1 MWTDPAEHELV
12 RRARALAPQIAAC
25 AADIETA
32 GAPPADLIEALT
44 DAGLFRLNIPAEANG
59 EQADPLVVFHVI
71 EALAAADASVAW
83 VVMIAAEVSLL
94 TGWLPGAV
102 LSQMIGGDEPGGPR
116 CRISGSSRVLA
127 RGRRHES
134 GWLLSGQLNFLSGIE
149 HAKFVVATF
158 REERDPAGGQRDE
171 QRGGTVRMALLPQRA
186 GEVLRTW
193 DTMGLRGTGS
203 HDWLLDD
210 AYVQAAHT
218 WRVED
223 SPRAA
228 GPAWRAPD
236 RSVVAWIA
244 NAGHALGA
252 AQGAIDDLRAA
263 SVETASSGDARPL
276 AEREPFRLALA
287 QAQAR
292 VWSARDFVRAAAGE
306 AWQTLCADE
315 PDRALLARWRLANV
329 HAVHESV
336 AAVEQLFRAAG
347 TNAIHRQWP
356 LERRLRDLQVARQHG
371 AALDHNYDN
380 AARAILNL
388 PPRPPIPQFAPPP
401 SSQREG

>member
-1 MWTDPAEHELV
+1 MRTDPAEHELV

-25 AADIETA
+25 AAEIEAA
-32 GAPPADLIEALT
+32 GAAPDDLIEALT

-83 VVMIAAEVSLL
+83 VVMIATEVSLL

-134 GWLLSGQLNFLSGIE
+134 GWLLSGRLNFLSGIE

-158 REERDPAGGQRDE
+158 REEGGQDGG
-171 QRGGTVRMALLPQRA
+171 QDGGRGDGPVRMALLPQRA
-186 GEVLRTW
+186 GEVVRTW

-228 GPAWRAPD
+228 GPAWRAPE
-236 RSVVAWIA
+236 RSVVAWIG
-244 NAGHALGA
+244 NAGHAVGA

-276 AEREPFRLALA
+276 AEREAFRLALA
-287 QAQAR
+287 RAQAR

-306 AWQTLCADE
+306 AWETLCAGA
-315 PDRALLARWRLANV
+315 PDRALLGRWRLANV
-329 HAVHESV
+329 HAVHES
-336 AAVEQLFRAAG
+336 AEAVEQLFRAAG
-347 TNAIHRQWP
+347 TNAIHRRWP

-371 AALDHNYDN
+371 AALEHNYDN
-380 AARAILNL
+380 AALALLRMPTVN
-388 PPRPPIPQFAPPP
+388 P
-401 SSQREG
+401 SASSATGGAKRHS

>member
-25 AADIETA
+25 AADIEA
-32 GAPPADLIEALT
+32 EGAVPPDLIEALT
-44 DAGLFRLNIPAEANG
+44 DAALFRLNVPAEANG

-83 VVMIAAEVSLL
+83 VVMIATEVSLL

-134 GWLLSGQLNFLSGIE
+134 GWLLSGRLNFLSGIE

-158 REERDPAGGQRDE
+158 REAGDPDGGP
-171 QRGGTVRMALLPQRA
+171 VRMALLPQRA
-186 GEVLRTW
+186 GEVVRTW

-228 GPAWRAPD
+228 GPAWRAPE
-236 RSVVAWIA
+236 RSVVAWIG
-244 NAGHALGA
+244 NAGHAVGA

-276 AEREPFRLALA
+276 AEREAFRFALA
-287 QAQAR
+287 RAQAR
-292 VWSARDFVRAAAGE
+292 VWSARDFVRAACGE
-306 AWQTLCADE
+306 AWQALCAGA
-315 PDRALLARWRLANV
+315 PDRALLGRWRLANV
-329 HAVHESV
+329 HAVHES
-336 AAVEQLFRAAG
+336 AEAVEQLFRAAG
-347 TNAIHRQWP
+347 TNAIHRRWP

-371 AALDHNYDN
+371 AALEHNYDN
-380 AARAILNL
+380 AALALLNL
-388 PPRPPIPQFAPPP
+388 PSTHPP
-401 SSQREG
+401 SPFPIHPSPR

>member
-25 AADIETA
+25 AADIEAA
-32 GAPPADLIEALT
+32 GAAPADLIEALT

-83 VVMIAAEVSLL
+83 VVMIATEVSLL

-134 GWLLSGQLNFLSGIE
+134 GWLLSGRLNFLSGIE

-158 REERDPAGGQRDE
+158 REEGDQDGGP
-171 QRGGTVRMALLPQRA
+171 VRMALLPQRA

-228 GPAWRAPD
+228 GPAWRAPE
-236 RSVVAWIA
+236 RSVVAWIG
-244 NAGHALGA
+244 NAGHAVGA

-263 SVETASSGDARPL
+263 GVGTASSGDARPL
-276 AEREPFRLALA
+276 AEREAFRLALA
-287 QAQAR
+287 RAQAR

-306 AWQTLCADE
+306 AWQTLCADA
-315 PDRALLARWRLANV
+315 PDRALLGRWRLANV
-329 HAVHESV
+329 HAVHES
-336 AAVEQLFRAAG
+336 AEAVEQLFRAAG
-347 TNAIHRQWP
+347 TNAIHRRWP

-371 AALDHNYDN
+371 AALEHNYDN
-380 AARAILNL
+380 AARALLNL
-388 PPRPPIPQFAPPP
+388 PPTHPP
-401 SSQREG
+401 SPFQIHPSPR

>member
-25 AADIETA
+25 AAEIEAA
-32 GAPPADLIEALT
+32 GAAPDDLIEALT

-83 VVMIAAEVSLL
+83 VVMIATEVSLL

-134 GWLLSGQLNFLSGIE
+134 GWLLSGRLNFLSGIG

-158 REERDPAGGQRDE
+158 REAGDPDGGP
-171 QRGGTVRMALLPQRA
+171 VRMALLPQRA
-186 GEVLRTW
+186 GEVVRTW

-228 GPAWRAPD
+228 GPAWRAPE
-236 RSVVAWIA
+236 RSVVAWIG
-244 NAGHALGA
+244 NAGHAVGA

-276 AEREPFRLALA
+276 AEREAFRLALA
-287 QAQAR
+287 RAQAR

-306 AWQTLCADE
+306 AWQTLNAGA
-315 PDRALLARWRLANV
+315 PDRALLGRWRLANV
-329 HAVHESV
+329 HAVHES
-336 AAVEQLFRAAG
+336 AEAVEQLFRAAG
-347 TNAIHRQWP
+347 TNAIHRRWP

-371 AALDHNYDN
+371 AALEHNYDN
-380 AARAILNL
+380 AARVMLRMPTAN
-388 PPRPPIPQFAPPP
+388 P
-401 SSQREG
+401 SVSSATGGAERRG

>member
-25 AADIETA
+25 AADIEAA
-32 GAPPADLIEALT
+32 GAAPADLIEALT

-134 GWLLSGQLNFLSGIE
+134 GWLLSGRLNFLSGIE

-158 REERDPAGGQRDE
+158 REERDPAGEQHDE
-171 QRGGTVRMALLPQRA
+171 QRDGAVRMALLPQRA

-244 NAGHALGA
+244 NAGHAVGA

-306 AWQTLCADE
+306 AWQTLCADA

-380 AARAILNL
+380 AARAILRM
-388 PPRPPIPQFAPPP
+388 PAVAPSAFPAKD
-401 SSQREG
+401 SERGG

>member
-25 AADIETA
+25 AADIEA
-32 GAPPADLIEALT
+32 EGAAPADLIEALT

-83 VVMIAAEVSLL
+83 VVMIATEVSLL

-134 GWLLSGQLNFLSGIE
+134 GWLLSGRLNFLSGIE

-158 REERDPAGGQRDE
+158 REEGDQDGGP
-171 QRGGTVRMALLPQRA
+171 VRMALLPQRA

-228 GPAWRAPD
+228 GPAWRAPE
-236 RSVVAWIA
+236 RSVVAWIG
-244 NAGHALGA
+244 NAGHAVGA

-263 SVETASSGDARPL
+263 SVGTASSGDARPL
-276 AEREPFRLALA
+276 AEREAFRLALA
-287 QAQAR
+287 RAQAR

-306 AWQTLCADE
+306 AWQTLCADA
-315 PDRALLARWRLANV
+315 PDRALLGRWRLANV
-329 HAVHESV
+329 HAVHES
-336 AAVEQLFRAAG
+336 AEAVEQLFRAAG
-347 TNAIHRQWP
+347 TNAIHRRWP

-371 AALDHNYDN
+371 AALEHNYDN
-380 AARAILNL
+380 AARALLNL
-388 PPRPPIPQFAPPP
+388 PSSFVPP
-401 SSQREG
+401 SFERGG

>member
-25 AADIETA
+25 AAEIEAA
-32 GAPPADLIEALT
+32 GAAPDDLIEALT

-83 VVMIAAEVSLL
+83 VVMIATEVSLL

-134 GWLLSGQLNFLSGIE
+134 GWLLSGRLNFLSGIE

-158 REERDPAGGQRDE
+158 REASGQDGGQDGG
-171 QRGGTVRMALLPQRA
+171 RGDGPVRMALLPQRA
-186 GEVLRTW
+186 GEVVRTW

-203 HDWLLDD
+203 HDWLLND

-228 GPAWRAPD
+228 GPAWRAPE
-236 RSVVAWIA
+236 RSVVAWIG
-244 NAGHALGA
+244 NAGHAVGA

-276 AEREPFRLALA
+276 AEREAFRLALA
-287 QAQAR
+287 RAQAR

-306 AWQTLCADE
+306 AWETLCAGA
-315 PDRALLARWRLANV
+315 PDRALLGRWRLANV
-329 HAVHESV
+329 HAVHES
-336 AAVEQLFRAAG
+336 AEAVEQLFRAAG
-347 TNAIHRQWP
+347 TNAIHRRWP

-371 AALDHNYDN
+371 AALEHNYDN
-380 AARAILNL
+380 AALALLRMPTVN
-388 PPRPPIPQFAPPP
+388 P
-401 SSQREG
+401 SASSATGGAKRHS